1 MIIKGLIVE
10 GCLEN
15 IVYLYS
21 VRIVFLKLGS

>member
-1 MIIKGLIVE
+1 MIIKGLVVE
-10 GCLEN
+10 GYLEN